1 MSLRSD
7 VLDAEDLQASRLQR
21 ADRGLAARARSLD
34 EDLDLLKAV
43 FHPLARAG
51 VGGHLGG
58 EGRRFARALEACRA
72 RGLPGDHVA
81 LAVGQRDDR
90 VIERRL
96 DVRLTDRDVLAN
108 AAARATPARGSTRS
122 RRHQVLVAA
131 FLPRPTVFFGPLRV
145 RALVFVRWPCTGR
158 PRRWR
163 RPR

>member
-1 MSLRSD
+1 
-7 VLDAEDLQASRLQR
+7 ER

-34 EDLDLLKAV
+34 EDLDLLEAML
-43 FHPLARAG
+43 HPLAGAR
-51 VGGHLGG
+51 VGGHLGC
-58 EGRRFARALEACRA
+58 ERRRLARALEAGRA
-72 RGLPGDHVA
+72 GGLPRDHVT
-81 LAVGQRDDR
+81 LAVGQGDDR
-90 VIERRL
+90 VVERRL
-96 DVRLTDRDVLAN
+96 DVRLADRDVLAN
-108 AAARATPARGSTRS
+108 AAARATAGRGPTRS